1 MGYAVWPLIS
11 TLLAVFVGL
20 GWIGWR
26 FFHAG
31 VIAVHASSEGA
42 SHDQRRASMSDR
54 VSRHPRSLR
63 VADFGW
69 TLLVASV
76 VGAAVAGAWQLSAN
90 HVLLATV
97 PERLNSGHAFRQLFN
112 EEHLVPPPPLPP
124 AMFADTG
131 LHSLAVADRDWG
143 RVDSVF
149 AQRVLRVISRL
160 EAQGFRFVLIEGYRS
175 PDRQNALANGAI
187 KVTHASAYRSRH
199 QFGLAVDLAP
209 VLKGR
214 IVLSEKD
221 PRAREAYQAL
231 GREADAEGLVWGGHW
246 SLRDFGHLEAEA
258 PASVA
263 DQS

>member
-1 MGYAVWPLIS
+1 M
-11 TLLAVFVGL
+11 
-20 GWIGWR
+20 
-26 FFHAG
+26 
-31 VIAVHASSEGA
+31 
-42 SHDQRRASMSDR
+42 
-54 VSRHPRSLR
+54 
-63 VADFGW
+63 
-69 TLLVASV
+69 LLVASV
-76 VGAAVAGAWQLSAN
+76 VAAAVAGAWRLSEQ
-90 HVLLATV
+90 HVLRGTV
-97 PERLNSGHAFRQLFN
+97 PERMDTGYAFRQLFN
-112 EEHLVPPPPLPP
+112 EERLVPPPPLPP

-131 LHSLAVADRDWG
+131 LPSLAIADRNWW
-143 RVDSVF
+143 RVDPVL
-149 AQRVLRVISRL
+149 AQRILRVISRL

-175 PDRQNALANGAI
+175 PDRQNALKNGAV

-209 VLKGR
+209 VLEGR
-214 IVLSEKD
+214 IVMSEKD